1 MSKLKVCVVG
11 YGYWG
16 ANHARVLDELGCLS
30 GIYDTAITNEHD
42 IKYNVFKNIEEVIKS
57 SDAAIIST
65 PVKTHYS
72 IAKEL
77 IPHLNLLVEKPL
89 ALSKNECAELVNLS
103 KEYNKVLMVGHQLH
117 FHPAVLKMQ
126 EMVDNKELGSIK
138 WVYSNRLNMG
148 KIRSEENVLWSF
160 APHDISLMLSI
171 VNSNINKLNVQGAYL
186 VNKEIE
192 DASLTS
198 LEFENGVKG
207 HIFVSW
213 FHPFKEQRFVI
224 VGEEGTLVFSDTK
237 EDNKLLKYKTEI
249 DPDSLGIVDH
259 ETIKIKYDD
268 SEPLKNQA
276 IYFLEAIESSKCKI
290 NNGEHG
296 LKVVEILEKSS
307 NLLMKKDS

>member
-11 YGYWG
+11 FGYWG
-16 ANHARVLDELGCLS
+16 ANHARVLDELGNLS
-30 GIYDTAITNEHD
+30 GIYDIAINEKSD
-42 IKYNVFKNIEEVIKS
+42 IKYNVFKNIEEAIES

-65 PVKTHYS
+65 PAKTHYS
-72 IAKEL
+72 IAQEL

-89 ALSKNECAELVNLS
+89 ALSKDECSKLVDLS
-103 KEYNKVLMVGHQLH
+103 KKHGKILMVGHQLH

-126 EMVDNKELGSIK
+126 EMVDEGQLGVIK

-160 APHDISLMLSI
+160 APHDISLMLSVVDSDI
-171 VNSNINKLNVQGAYL
+171 KKLDVQGASL

-198 LEFENGVKG
+198 LEFKNGVKG

-224 VGEEGTLVFSDTK
+224 VGEEGTIVFSDTN
-237 EDNKLLKYKTEI
+237 ENDKLLKYKTKI
-249 DPDSLGIVDH
+249 DSDSLAIVDH
-259 ETIKIKYDD
+259 ETIKIKYNE

-276 IYFLEAIESSKCKI
+276 IHFLEAIESSKCRI

-296 LKVVEILEKSS
+296 MKVVEILEMSS
-307 NLLMKKDS
+307 NLLKN